1 MDNSSSLDLKELV
14 KTLGYDPM
22 RIGAKVLESLGYK
35 VDTCGYG
42 YNSVRIIVED
52 PSGKTVCD
60 YSIGD

>member
-1 MDNSSSLDLKELV
+1 MDTGNLDLKVLA
-14 KTLGYDPM
+14 KTSGYDPM